1 MCVGDGGYGPGRL
14 RVGILLAN
22 LDGAF
27 YPNDLAGRA
36 DIQNDGFGNGFH
48 MARITRGLPQV
59 KRVNQVV
66 FVRAQKLLLEQW
78 SQDIPAG
85 FSMCN
90 KI

>member
-1 MCVGDGGYGPGRL
+1 MIGGGDDIL
-14 RVGILLAN
+14 RGESF
-22 LDGAF
+22 GMRKTQQ
-27 YPNDLAGRA
+27 G